1 MIIDKNGKF
10 FGKISIVDILLV
22 IMFIAVLLFSLNKIG
37 LFSPKDALV
46 NNYDKIELVF
56 YQEEMNTFT
65 ANNVTIGDPATES
78 LQNSSF
84 GNVTEVQIDDSV
96 SWGSDIDGTQVSTSK
111 EGYSSIYIHL
121 DSSGTVGPNSLTIG
135 GSSYY
140 IGETI
145 TLRVGN
151 SIFFGQI
158 YDAKKK

>member
-1 MIIDKNGKF
+1 MLIDKNGKL
-10 FGKISIVDILLV
+10 FGKISVIDILIVVL
-22 IMFIAVLLFSLNKIG
+22 FIGAILFSLNKIG

-46 NNYDKIELVF
+46 TNNDKIEIIF
-56 YQEEMNTFT
+56 YQEEINTFT
-65 ANNVTIGDPATES
+65 ANNVNIGDPATES

-84 GNVTEVQIDDSV
+84 GNVTEVKIEDSV
-96 SWGSDIDGTQVSTSK
+96 SWGADEDGKQVSTSK
-111 EGYSSIYIHL
+111 EGYSSVYISL
-121 DSSGTVGPNSLTIG
+121 ESSGIIGDNSVILG
-135 GSSYY
+135 GSNYY

>member
-1 MIIDKNGKF
+1 MIIDKNGKI
-10 FGKISIVDILLV
+10 FGKISIVDILL
-22 IMFIAVLLFSLNKIG
+22 IIIFIGAIFFALNKIG
-37 LFSPKDALV
+37 LFSPKDSLV

-65 ANNVTIGDPATES
+65 ANNVNIGDPATES

-84 GNVTEVQIDDSV
+84 GNVTEVQIEDSV
-96 SWGSDIDGTQVSTSK
+96 SWGSDIDGTQVATSK

-121 DSSGTVGPNSLTIG
+121 DSNGRVGPNGLNIN
-135 GSSYY
+135 GSNYY

>member
-1 MIIDKNGKF
+1 MLIDKNGKI
-10 FGKISIVDILLV
+10 FGKISIVDILL
-22 IMFIAVLLFSLNKIG
+22 IIIFIGAVLFSLNKIG
-37 LFSPKDALV
+37 LFSPKDSLV
-46 NNYDKIELVF
+46 NNYDQIELVF
-56 YQEEMNTFT
+56 YQEEMNSFT
-65 ANNVTIGDPATES
+65 ANNVNIGDPATES

-84 GNVTEVQIDDSV
+84 GNVTEVKIEDSV

-121 DSSGTVGPNSLTIG
+121 DSSGKVGPNGLTIN
-135 GSSYY
+135 GSNYY